1 MKWGMRIVLGGA
13 ALAAVLFILFAFQ
26 VFKYYRGIKRG
37 DFAALPQFA
46 GRLTAVKGQWSNVN
60 GNAELAS
67 VGADDD
73 PALGPAD
80 AKLTIIQFADFECPF
95 SREVYT
101 TIRSLMSEFEGQ
113 SVRFVFRDMPL
124 DDIHPNARAAAH
136 ASSCASSQGK
146 FWQMHDKMFANSDRL
161 TPTDLRSYAGQIGL
175 DLSAYDA
182 CLIDPAT
189 AAEVEADLRA
199 GTAAGVRGTPTFFLN
214 GRKVEGAI
222 PPDIFKELIK
232 RFLAA

>member
-1 MKWGMRIVLGGA
+1 MLGGA
-13 ALAAVLFILFAFQ
+13 GVAAVLLILFAFQ

-37 DFAALPQFA
+37 DFASLPQFA
-46 GRLTAVKGQWSNVN
+46 GRLTTSSGVKTAGSGQ
-60 GNAELAS
+60 AELAS
-67 VGADDD
+67 VGSEDD

-101 TIRSLMSEFEGQ
+101 TIRSLMSEFGGQ

-124 DDIHPNARAAAH
+124 DDIHVNARAAAL
-136 ASSCASSQGK
+136 AASCASSQGK
-146 FWQMHDKMFANSDRL
+146 FWQMHDKLFANSDRL
-161 TPTDLRSYAGQIGL
+161 APPDLRAYADQIGL
-175 DLSAYDA
+175 DLRAYDI
-182 CLIDPAT
+182 CLADPAT

-214 GRKVEGAI
+214 GRKIEGAI